1 MNLKNI
7 EFKSPDGAPNVR
19 FISPKVQAEAALVEY
34 SKALSLLFNQSVQML
49 LLAKNAAVT
58 QSADKQLMV
67 ILLETQRVCERL
79 GGYSKAAKGVHTSGN
94 LFRYLTYLL
103 AKAET
108 DPCVDTFYEVAS
120 VAEVL
125 FEGFDA
131 ARVS

>member
-1 MNLKNI
+1 MNQENI
-7 EFKSPDGAPNVR
+7 EFRSPDGAPNVR
-19 FISPKVQAEAALVEY
+19 FISPKVQAEAALAEY

-49 LLAKNAAVT
+49 LLAKNAALT
-58 QSADKQLMV
+58 QCADKQLTV

-79 GGYSKAAKGVHTSGN
+79 CSYSKAAKGVHTSGN

-103 AKAET
+103 TKAET
-108 DPCVDTFYEVAS
+108 DPSVDTFYEIAS

-125 FEGFDA
+125 SEGFDA